1 MKYGNSFATLDH
13 RLEKDYANPNELAAM
28 DKQLHLCESLF
39 GDWNARVCLLM
50 QDPAD
55 IESLVNFHNKT
66 GRPILSHSPSAQT
79 NKRLVTWLSKHPE
92 FRGLNIDGA
101 NAKDCGVFY
110 ANAIWYLKR
119 GHGMGAILPQRSL
132 AITESL
138 PILRAT
144 FEQMPNLELI
154 VAFGEVAYLSL
165 KRLFALR
172 ESWNDAK
179 KSKQLISANGYEIGI
194 TMHPKARGVPPSQ
207 LEARLNHLLQQWR
220 ERCLLAKNADD

>member
-1 MKYGNSFATLDH
+1 MKFGNSFATIEH
-13 RLEKDYANPNELAAM
+13 RLEKDYANPNELASM

-55 IESLVNFHNKT
+55 IESLVNFHKKT

-79 NKRLVTWLSKHPE
+79 NKRLVAWLSKHSE
-92 FRGLNIDGA
+92 FRGLNIDGT
-101 NAKDCGVFY
+101 NAKGCGIFY

-119 GHGMGAILPQRSL
+119 GHGMGATLPQRSL
-132 AITESL
+132 AISESL

-165 KRLFALR
+165 KRLFGLD
-172 ESWNDAK
+172 EPWSDAK
-179 KSKQLISANGYEIGI
+179 NSKNLISACGFVIGT
-194 TMHPKARGVPPSQ
+194 TMHPKARGVSTDH
-207 LEARLNHLLQQWR
+207 LEARLDHILQQWR
-220 ERCLLAKNADD
+220 RQCQPVQ